1 MTGQGNLNFKQG
13 ECPCLAVLRASYHTP
28 NPDQYHVLRTMEASY
43 VQPTQSL
50 PCGWWEL
57 LSFPVVNCSWDHEA
71 FSESYPFYR
80 EFLNLRVVLGIP

>member
-1 MTGQGNLNFKQG
+1 
-13 ECPCLAVLRASYHTP
+13 
-28 NPDQYHVLRTMEASY
+28 MEASY
-43 VQPTQSL
+43 VKPAQTP

-71 FSESYPFYR
+71 FSESYAFYR